1 MIQASRA
8 IVSSQL
14 RVIRRRIRSAS
25 YLRKWVILGALIGV
39 VGGTGAIVFYSALEV
54 ATRFFLGFLGG
65 YTPPSPL
72 GEGSAPI
79 TGFARPWALPLVVAL
94 GGLISGLLVYRFAPE
109 AEGHGTDAAIA
120 AYHHNPRG
128 IRGRI
133 PLVKLVA
140 SAVTIGS
147 GGSGGREG
155 PTAQISAGFGSFLG
169 RVLDLDARDARIAV
183 AVGMAAGIGA
193 IFRAPL
199 GGAVLGAELLYRDD
213 VEADVLVPSF
223 IATIVAYSIFG
234 AVEGF
239 TPIFGIQSSSS
250 FSNPEQLAWY
260 ALIGIAS
267 GLVGLLYIRTFY
279 GMTSWFHAWSPPRW
293 LKPAIAGFAVG
304 CLGLVVPGAL
314 GTGYGFIQLGLDRQ
328 ALLAIP
334 LWMVLILPFAKILAT
349 SLSIGSG
356 GSGGIFGPGMF
367 IGGMLGAA
375 IWRLLEPI
383 APAIPAD
390 PAPFVIVAM
399 MALFG
404 SIAHAP
410 LAVMLMVAEMTGN
423 LSMLA
428 PAMVAVGLATFV
440 VGHRS
445 IYRSQLATRADSPAQ
460 RFRFALPLLAS
471 VPVSGAARQARAVV
485 RVDEQVGTARARMAA
500 AGVPGAPVVHRDGTV
515 AGVVDLVAVGAIP
528 EEETIGD
535 HMVTDMPLLLGED
548 GLDDALGA
556 LADHHRD
563 WAPVVSAGRLVGVL
577 SIRDVMA
584 AYRDALG
591 GNVRQARGLRAGGVI
606 IEADI
611 QPGSMLAGHRVSEV
625 AWPRDAVLVAI
636 ERGGSVV
643 VPRGDRALQVGDHV
657 SIFAV
662 AQAAPAVEAL
672 LSGTAPGPG
681 GAPMVAIVEVGTSE
695 LPSS

>member
-314 GTGYGFIQLGLDRQ
+314 GTGYGFIQHGLDRQ

-404 SIAHAP
+404 CIAHAP

-460 RFRFALPLLAS
+460 RFRFALPQLAS

-535 HMVTDMPLLLGED
+535 HMVPDMPLLLGED